1 MEHARRPTVLTPCIK
16 VCVIDATSGLCAG
29 CGRTLAEIG
38 GWLGLSDDQ
47 RRAVMATLAARLAAR
62 AVMTPLV
69 EPAQ

>member
-47 RRAVMATLAARLAAR
+47 RRAVMATLPGRLEALSA
-62 AVMTPLV
+62 TPMLE
-69 EPAQ
+69 EPAR